1 MGVIVL
7 NKSIFH
13 SSLVLIAFFITD
25 SSADEKNLS
34 TEQVSN
40 LFKLPLSCVEV
51 EYPNKLGQ
59 VLKSQDDL
67 LSPKQLHPSFYG
79 CFDWHSSVHGHWS
92 LVRLLR
98 SYPNIENAENAKN
111 ILKKHLTVE
120 NIQREVDY
128 LRDNPSWERPYG
140 WAWLLKL
147 ASEIKK
153 WSDPVAEGLGA
164 NLQPLADEISH
175 LYIQHLPKLIY
186 PIRVGEHSNTAF
198 GLTFAWDYAV
208 LFEDIDLRKAIE
220 KRALDYYK
228 NDRDCPIHWEP
239 SGYDFLSPCL
249 SELDLMRRILPE
261 ESFLAW
267 AKDFLPSL
275 FETEYR
281 LEVGKVSDRT
291 DGKLVHLDGLN
302 FSRAWVLKG
311 LANQYIDYE
320 HLGKIAKMHIN
331 FSLPNLVNDGYE
343 GGHWLGSFAIYALL
357 D

>member
-7 NKSIFH
+7 KQSILY
-13 SSLVLIAFFITD
+13 SSLLLAIFFIAHL
-25 SSADEKNLS
+25 SANEDNLS

-153 WSDPVAEGLGA
+153 WNDPVANGLGV
-164 NLQPLADEISH
+164 NLQPLADEIS
-175 LYIQHLPKLIY
+175 
-186 PIRVGEHSNTAF
+186 
-198 GLTFAWDYAV
+198 
-208 LFEDIDLRKAIE
+208 
-220 KRALDYYK
+220 
-228 NDRDCPIHWEP
+228 
-239 SGYDFLSPCL
+239 
-249 SELDLMRRILPE
+249 RIAQTTQ
-261 ESFLAW
+261 FNG
-267 AKDFLPSL
+267 
-275 FETEYR
+275 
-281 LEVGKVSDRT
+281 VNV
-291 DGKLVHLDGLN
+291 LDGTYQDR
-302 FSRAWVLKG
+302 FFQIG
-311 LANQYIDYE
+311 ANSNQNVGISIGD
-320 HLGKIAKMHIN
+320 
-331 FSLPNLVNDGYE
+331 
-343 GGHWLGSFAIYALL
+343 LGSAALGL
-357 D
+357 GIGSGIFQTLPIPQSAE

>member
-1 MGVIVL
+1 M
-7 NKSIFH
+7 
-13 SSLVLIAFFITD
+13 LIAFFITD

-34 TEQVSN
+34 TEQASN

-98 SYPNIENAENAKN
+98 SYPSIENAENAKN

-153 WSDPVAEGLGA
+153 WDDPAADGLGV
-164 NLQPLADEISH
+164 NLQPLADEISR

-208 LFEDIDLRKAIE
+208 LFEDTDLRNSIE
-220 KRALDYYK
+220 KRALDYYE

-239 SGYDFLSPCL
+239 SGYDFLSCL
-249 SELDLMRRILPE
+249 LYTS
-261 ESFLAW
+261 
-267 AKDFLPSL
+267 PSP
-275 FETEYR
+275 R
-281 LEVGKVSDRT
+281 D
-291 DGKLVHLDGLN
+291 
-302 FSRAWVLKG
+302 
-311 LANQYIDYE
+311 
-320 HLGKIAKMHIN
+320 
-331 FSLPNLVNDGYE
+331 
-343 GGHWLGSFAIYALL
+343 
-357 D
+357 

>member
-1 MGVIVL
+1 MK
-7 NKSIFH
+7 KSIFC
-13 SSLVLIAFFITD
+13 SSLLLISFFVTHLG
-25 SSADEKNLS
+25 ADEDNLS
-34 TEQVSN
+34 TEQISN

-153 WSDPVAEGLGA
+153 WNDPVADGLGA
-164 NLQPLADEISH
+164 NLQPLADEISR

-228 NDRDCPIHWEP
+228 DDRDGPIHWEQ
-239 SGYDFLSPCL
+239 SG
-249 SELDLMRRILPE
+249 
-261 ESFLAW
+261 
-267 AKDFLPSL
+267 
-275 FETEYR
+275 
-281 LEVGKVSDRT
+281 
-291 DGKLVHLDGLN
+291 
-302 FSRAWVLKG
+302 
-311 LANQYIDYE
+311 
-320 HLGKIAKMHIN
+320 
-331 FSLPNLVNDGYE
+331 
-343 GGHWLGSFAIYALL
+343 
-357 D
+357 